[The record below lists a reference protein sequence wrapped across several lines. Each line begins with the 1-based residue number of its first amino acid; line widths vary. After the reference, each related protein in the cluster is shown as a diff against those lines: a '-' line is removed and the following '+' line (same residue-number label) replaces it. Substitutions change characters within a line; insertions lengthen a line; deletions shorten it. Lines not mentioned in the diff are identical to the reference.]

1 VILSNLI
8 HPRIG
13 SYHLNIN
20 DIMVLFP
27 HPELEENKYE
37 ERKKGLCFIC
47 KKSGHMSFNWPNKIK
62 PNGFNKSFLN
72 KIF

>member
-1 VILSNLI
+1 
-8 HPRIG
+8 
-13 SYHLNIN
+13 
-20 DIMVLFP
+20 MVLFP